1 MFETIIMYVSMWAPS
16 LVAIF
21 GIIATVLKSKAALK
35 ELKADSEL
43 RLLRIEISTANK
55 RNAELIK
62 CNKLLLD
69 RITKIEGYADN
80 VEELK

>member
-21 GIIATVLKSKAALK
+21 GMVATVLKSKTALK
-35 ELKADSEL
+35 ELKADTELKLL
-43 RLLRIEISTANK
+43 RLEVAAANK
-55 RNAELIK
+55 HNAELVR

-69 RITKIEGYADN
+69 KITKIEGYADN